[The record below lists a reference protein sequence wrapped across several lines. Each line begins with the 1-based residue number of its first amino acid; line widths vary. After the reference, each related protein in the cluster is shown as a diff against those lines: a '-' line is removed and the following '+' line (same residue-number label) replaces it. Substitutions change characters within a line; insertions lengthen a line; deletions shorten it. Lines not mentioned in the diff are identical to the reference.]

1 MNNFEFWAPTKIV
14 FGKGQIAQ
22 LKALVPVG
30 ARVLMTYG
38 LGSIKKNGV
47 YDQVMAALSGHHV
60 VEFGGITPNP
70 DYDHMMKAVPL
81 IKEHQLDFILSVGGG
96 SVVDGSKF
104 LAAAACAS
112 LDPWALV
119 TSGGDLIDEALPHGA
134 VLTLPATGTEMN
146 RWSVLSRRSMDEKR
160 DFGHPSLFLQ
170 FAVLDPAT
178 TLTLPQKQIANG
190 IVDAFVHVIEQY
202 VTYPIDAP
210 LQDRQAEAVLLTL
223 IEQGRRILKDPQS
236 YEARANFMW
245 AATAALNGLIEAG
258 TTSDWTTHKIG
269 HELTALYGLDH
280 AETLAVVLPA
290 VFKVLREQKYD
301 KLMQYGRHVWG
312 LNHLTGDALVD
323 AAIQATED
331 FFVEVGV
338 KVRLSD
344 YGIASDNLARI
355 ADKIEANGALPLS
368 ERKNVGKAEIVK
380 ILEACY

>member
-1 MNNFEFWAPTKIV
+1 
-14 FGKGQIAQ
+14 
-22 LKALVPVG
+22 
-30 ARVLMTYG
+30 
-38 LGSIKKNGV
+38 
-47 YDQVMAALSGHHV
+47 
-60 VEFGGITPNP
+60 
-70 DYDHMMKAVPL
+70 
-81 IKEHQLDFILSVGGG
+81 
-96 SVVDGSKF
+96 
-104 LAAAACAS
+104 
-112 LDPWALV
+112 
-119 TSGGDLIDEALPHGA
+119 
-134 VLTLPATGTEMN
+134 
-146 RWSVLSRRSMDEKR
+146 
-160 DFGHPSLFLQ
+160 
-170 FAVLDPAT
+170 
-178 TLTLPQKQIANG
+178 
-190 IVDAFVHVIEQY
+190 

-210 LQDRQAEAVLLTL
+210 LQARQAEAVLLTL
-223 IEQGRRILKDPQS
+223 IEQGRRILKDPKS

-290 VFKVLREQKYD
+290 VFKVLRVQKYD
-301 KLMQYGRHVWG
+301 KLMQYGRNVWG
-312 LNHLTGDALVD
+312 LNHLGGDALAD

-344 YGIASDNLARI
+344 YGIASDNFSRI